1 MSKAEADLEKAIKKA
16 CSTDESAPKR
26 KHVRT
31 CIVYTYDHKSAKA
44 VFHGMQNFI
53 TQTSMKGNS
62 YEEDIRIFKM
72 LITIHKIIQ
81 EGHKS
86 AISEGI
92 RNMNWLHSL
101 GDRFS
106 NTNNSYGHLI
116 QGYVKFLL
124 SKLSFHKNNKGFS
137 GTFEYEEYISLRTV
151 DDPNQ
156 GYEAILDLMD
166 LQRNLFKFSKTIFS
180 SLSDSETRS
189 ECKISALVPLV
200 SESYGIYKFITSMLR
215 AMFKQTGDEE
225 ALIPLIDS
233 FEAQHSDLFSFYSKC
248 SSLDYLSTLITI
260 PKLPVNPPK
269 VFNNEESGSSKP
281 EKKNGISLSNEN
293 KQNSVSPTPPPPLP
307 PIPVETFQPQIS
319 SQPTGIAYW
328 QTQQMQFQ
336 QEQQMLEQERQNQ
349 LLQQQQ
355 QHQMF
360 EEQQRAAQ
368 LQQEQQMEFLQ
379 QQQTGAINSLQRD
392 LTTLRNQ
399 YDQDQVLL
407 QQYDQRV
414 QQLETEIQNVNN
426 NANLQLQNKDGQIS
440 ALTEESKTWK
450 TKYESLAKLYSQL
463 RQEHLNLLT
472 KFKKLQQR
480 AASAS
485 EAIEKKEKLE
495 RDLKAKNIELADL
508 IRERDRARLDN
519 DKIIGQSESV
529 TDKLELEIREL
540 KRKLKEQEE
549 LNSGNLTKIFQQHQQ
564 EIDSIRSE
572 INSPNSSTS
581 QLVESLRKELQEKT
595 EELEITQQ
603 TMDETIQQLASQ
615 QKETDVALDDQID
628 DVLKDHLKTLTDIV
642 DAILLGGMSTIQD
655 LLFDLMNN
663 NSYNTTSENP
673 NFIVTA
679 IFASIEKCEDQAT
692 KFSTAFTDFLAD
704 GPKGDYDS
712 LIITLSQFSNAVS
725 DLTKNCKTISTHVSL
740 SDQQSNDLISLVA
753 RTLREAEYFLEDLQN
768 DNLNEEAS
776 NIEEKQDIVI
786 SGNIDLQTKLE
797 DIADFVDAL
806 DITTLETNDN
816 KDLADAIDYEL
827 EETHKTIL
835 DASIHIPNL
844 LASADFSGDIGQV
857 NKTILEY
864 ALEIIQAILKLIKA
878 SSSCQEEIASNNDL
892 SLSKADFY
900 RKNSRWTEGLI
911 SAAKAVGQ
919 STKLLISTADGLL
932 KKENSFEE
940 FIVSS
945 RDVAASTAQLV
956 AASRAKSSLHSKTQQ
971 DLEDCSKVV
980 SESCKKLVQHVKS
993 ILDKSVEESNSDFSK
1008 LSIYETKTVEME
1020 QQVEILKLETLLD
1033 KARKRLGDIRQ
1044 HSYKSAEEEGI
1055 VQS

>member
-1 MSKAEADLEKAIKKA
+1 MFKAEADIEKAIKKA
-16 CSTDESAPKR
+16 CSADESAPKR

-44 VFHGMQNFI
+44 IFSAMQSFVM
-53 TQTSMKGNS
+53 QTSLKSAS
-62 YEEDIRIFKM
+62 YDEDIRIFKM
-72 LITIHKIIQ
+72 LITIHKLIQ

-86 AISEGI
+86 AIAEGI
-92 RNMNWLHSL
+92 RNMEWIHSL

-106 NTNNSYGHLI
+106 NPGTSYGDLI
-116 QGYVKFLL
+116 HGYVNFLL
-124 SKLSFHKNNKGFS
+124 SKLKFHRNNKGFS

-166 LQRNLFKFSKTIFS
+166 LQRKLFKFSKIIFS
-180 SLSDSETRS
+180 SLSHSETRS

-215 AMFKQTGDEE
+215 AMFKQTGDED
-225 ALIPLIDS
+225 ALVPLKES
-233 FEAQHSDLFSFYSKC
+233 FESQHSDLFSFYSNC

-260 PKLPVNPPK
+260 PKLPVNPPN
-269 VFNNEESGSSKP
+269 VFNYENGSN
-281 EKKNGISLSNEN
+281 NGQQTSSISLNTVNE
-293 KQNSVSPTPPPPLP
+293 KSDISPPPPP
-307 PIPVETFQPQIS
+307 PPQVQQIVPQIS
-319 SQPTGIAYW
+319 SQPTGIDYW
-328 QTQQMQFQ
+328 QTQQLQFQ
-336 QEQQMLEQERQNQ
+336 QEQQMLEQERQKQ
-349 LLQQQQ
+349 LQQQ
-355 QHQMF
+355 QHQHQLF
-360 EEQQRAAQ
+360 EEQQKALQ
-368 LQQEQQMEFLQ
+368 MQQEQQVQMLQ

-392 LTTLRNQ
+392 LNTFRGQ
-399 YDQDQVLL
+399 YDQDQALL

-414 QQLETEIQNVNN
+414 QQLESEIQNINN
-426 NANLQLQNKDGQIS
+426 NANLQLQNKDGQLS

-450 TKYESLAKLYSQL
+450 NKYESLAKLYSQL
-463 RQEHLNLLT
+463 RQEHLNLLA

-485 EAIEKKEKLE
+485 EAVEQKEKLK

-519 DKIIGQSESV
+519 DKIIGQKETD

-540 KRKLKEQEE
+540 KRKLKDQEE

-564 EIDSIRSE
+564 EVDTLKSEMTSPDTPIRQE
-572 INSPNSSTS
+572 
-581 QLVESLRKELQEKT
+581 LEFLKKELQDKT

-603 TMDETIQQLASQ
+603 TMEETIQQLASQ
-615 QKETDVALDDQID
+615 QKESDNAVDEQID
-628 DVLKDHLKTLTDIV
+628 EVLKDHLESLTDIV

-663 NSYNTTSENP
+663 NSYNTTGENP
-673 NFIVTA
+673 NLVVTA

-704 GPKGDYDS
+704 GPKGDYCS
-712 LIITLSQFSNAVS
+712 LIITLAQFSNAMN
-725 DLTKNCKTISTHVSL
+725 DLSKNTKVLSTYVSL
-740 SDQQSNDLISLVA
+740 TNEQSNDLISLAA

-768 DNLNEEAS
+768 DNLNEECNS
-776 NIEEKQDIVI
+776 VEEKQDIVI
-786 SGNIDLQTKLE
+786 SGNVDLQTKLE
-797 DIADFVDAL
+797 DLADFIDGL
-806 DITTLETNDN
+806 DITTIESTSHT
-816 KDLADAIDYEL
+816 DLAKAVDFEL

-835 DASIHIPNL
+835 DASTHIPNL

-878 SSSCQEEIASNNDL
+878 STACQEEIASKDV
-892 SLSKADFY
+892 STSSKAEFY
-900 RKNSRWTEGLI
+900 LKNSRWSEGLI
-911 SAAKAVGQ
+911 SAAKAVSQ
-919 STKLLISTADGLL
+919 STKVLISTADGLL
-932 KKENSFEE
+932 KNENSFEE

-956 AASRAKSSLHSKTQQ
+956 AASRSKSSLNSKTQQ
-971 DLEDCSKVV
+971 TLEDSSKIV
-980 SESCKKLVQHVKS
+980 SESCKKLVQHIKS
-993 ILDKSVEESNSDFSK
+993 ILDKSINESDIDFSK
-1008 LSIYETKTVEME
+1008 LSIHENKTVEME
-1020 QQVEILKLETLLD
+1020 HQVEILRLETLLD

-1044 HSYKSAEEEGI
+1044 FNYKAAEDEGI